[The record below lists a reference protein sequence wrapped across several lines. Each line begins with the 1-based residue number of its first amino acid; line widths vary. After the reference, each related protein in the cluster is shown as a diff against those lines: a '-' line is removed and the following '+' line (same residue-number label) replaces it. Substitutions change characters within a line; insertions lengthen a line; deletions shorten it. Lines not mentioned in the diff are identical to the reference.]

1 MPTTLI
7 TGSAHRIGAAIAAQL
22 HQNGHNIMLHYGQSE
37 VAAMA
42 LCTQFNEARPCSA
55 ATIRYDLTQLDGLAA
70 IVEQTLAEFGALDV
84 LINNASGFHKEPF
97 AAIEPLQALK
107 TLQCNSLAPL
117 FLSQAAS
124 ACSQSK

>member
-37 VAAMA
+37 VAAMQ
-42 LCTQFNEARPCSA
+42 LCTQFNEARSDSA

-70 IVEQTLAEFGALDV
+70 IVE
-84 LINNASGFHKEPF
+84 
-97 AAIEPLQALK
+97 
-107 TLQCNSLAPL
+107 
-117 FLSQAAS
+117 
-124 ACSQSK
+124 